1 MRLLAVIGAVLLT
14 GSILAQA
21 DRTPPTIAG
30 PTVIA
35 RNPNPAVPLAAIITF
50 DTNEP
55 AVVGI
60 ELNGQ
65 GGIHRAEP
73 RPLLHH
79 IIPVVG
85 MTAGSSN
92 SIRISLEDAAG
103 NVNPTAGQRQFDAP
117 SLPEDFPPLDVP
129 VLKEPQMEPGFTI
142 FNVSPLNPPSYG
154 LIVAVNGKGQVVWY
168 YRSTGGI
175 GALSQTPRGTLLF
188 LEATDAVEI
197 DMLGNRIARW
207 HPSGAGI
214 AAQPGENIPVA
225 TNLFHHE
232 ILELPGGNLLT
243 LSHALRR
250 VDSFPSSESDAAA
263 PPAPATLVGDRIVEF
278 ARDGRIVREWSLLDL
293 LDSQRIG
300 YDALSGFW
308 DSIYRNAHGPT
319 KDWSHA
325 NSVSYDSSDNSFVVS
340 LRSQDAVVK
349 VNRADGRLAWIFG
362 TPGGWNPPWSDKL
375 IRASDGI
382 QWPFHQHAAAMTSR
396 GSVLLFDNGN
406 HRARPFDAKQPVGQS
421 YSRAVEYALD
431 PNGRT
436 TSELWSYGGP
446 GAPNDDLFFS
456 GTLGG
461 AELLRATGNV
471 LITDGA
477 RQSGMNRW
485 ARIVEVTHTKPA
497 QKVFELIVGEPSRPA
512 ARGWTVYRATRIG
525 SFYR

>member
-1 MRLLAVIGAVLLT
+1 MRSIAAIGTIFLA
-14 GSILAQA
+14 GSIFAQA
-21 DRTPPTIAG
+21 DRTPPVLVA
-30 PTVIA
+30 PAVIA
-35 RNPNPAVPLAAIITF
+35 RNPNPAVPLAAIVTF
-50 DTNEP
+50 DSNEP
-55 AVVGI
+55 AVAGI
-60 ELNGQ
+60 ELNGV
-65 GGIHRAEP
+65 GVVHRVETQP
-73 RPLLHH
+73 SLHH
-79 IIPVVG
+79 TIPVIG
-85 MTAGSSN
+85 MTAGASN
-92 SIRISLEDAAG
+92 SIRISLTDAAG
-103 NVNPTAGQRQFDAP
+103 NVNSTAARLQFDAP
-117 SLPEDFPPLDVP
+117 SLPNDFPPLNVP
-129 VLKEPQMEPGFTI
+129 VLNEPKMEPGFTI
-142 FNVSPLNPPSYG
+142 FNPSSQTPPGYG

-175 GALSQTPRGTLLF
+175 GALSQTARGTLLF
-188 LEATDAVEI
+188 LEAIDAVEI
-197 DMLGNRIARW
+197 DMLGNRLARW
-207 HPSGAGI
+207 HPTEAGI
-214 AAQPGENIPVA
+214 AAQAGENIPIA

-250 VDSFPSSESDAAA
+250 VDSFPTSESDPGA
-263 PPAPATLVGDRIVEF
+263 PLAPATLVGDTIVEF
-278 ARDGRIVREWSLLDL
+278 ARDGRIVHEWSLLDL
-293 LDSQRIG
+293 LDTQRIG

-308 DSIYRNAHGPT
+308 DSTYRNAHGLT

-325 NSVSYDSSDNSFVVS
+325 NSVSYDASDNSFVVS

-362 TPGGWNPPWSDKL
+362 IPGGWNAPWSDKL
-375 IRASDGI
+375 LRASDGL
-382 QWPFHQHAAAMTSR
+382 QWPFHQHAAAMASR
-396 GSVLLFDNGN
+396 GRLLLFDNGN
-406 HRARPFDAKQPVGQS
+406 HRARPFDAKQPAGQS
-421 YSRAVEYALD
+421 YSRAVEYAID

-446 GAPNDDLFFS
+446 DDEVFFS

-461 AELLRATGNV
+461 AEMLRSTGNV

-512 ARGWTVYRATRIG
+512 ARGWNVYRATRIS